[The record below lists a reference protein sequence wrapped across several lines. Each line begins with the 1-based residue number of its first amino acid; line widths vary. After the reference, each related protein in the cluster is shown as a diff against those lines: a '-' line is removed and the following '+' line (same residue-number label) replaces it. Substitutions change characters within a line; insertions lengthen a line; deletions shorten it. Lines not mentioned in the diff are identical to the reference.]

1 MSVNVLLP
9 ANFYIS
15 RKTLQKRAY
24 YCILIFRRTDVRYP
38 FTAPMVRPDT
48 KYFWKKG

>member
-1 MSVNVLLP
+1 MSVNP
-9 ANFYIS
+9 RFSPFFHKQAQNN
-15 RKTLQKRAY
+15 A
-24 YCILIFRRTDVRYP
+24 YP